1 MPQNSDNCV
10 SLFCSVNGSDLD
22 PEEPVKVEEPAPTK
36 KPPKEQRSIKEMPFI
51 TSDEFNGIP
60 AWVFE
65 INFNIQLFSNQH
77 TWLFVINLEY
87 IICNMVCSSI
97 DLY

>member
-1 MPQNSDNCV
+1 MLQNSGDHL
-10 SLFCSVNGSDLD
+10 SICSCISVRRANVSDLD

-60 AWVFE
+60 A
-65 INFNIQLFSNQH
+65 
-77 TWLFVINLEY
+77 
-87 IICNMVCSSI
+87 
-97 DLY
+97 

>member
-1 MPQNSDNCV
+1 MPQNSDNRV

-60 AWVFE
+60 A
-65 INFNIQLFSNQH
+65 
-77 TWLFVINLEY
+77 
-87 IICNMVCSSI
+87 
-97 DLY
+97 